1 MARKKKTQEVSIIPT
16 NRDSDVVTDL
26 QVIIKDRVIG
36 EIYQGEGERHYQVT
50 NLKDQKGTA
59 LTVEDAVQSILADYN
74 LHK

>member
-36 EIYQGEGERHYQVT
+36 EIHQGEGERHYQVT

>member
-1 MARKKKTQEVSIIPT
+1 MARKKKPQEVSIIPT
-16 NRDSDVVTDL
+16 KRDSDVVTDL
-26 QVIIKDRVIG
+26 QVIIKDQVIG
-36 EIYQGEGERHYQVT
+36 EIYQGEDERHYQVT